1 MEGLAGA
8 MKVTQDMAS
17 KHEKHAENK
26 DDLEVKSE
34 FGEYFEDYKEIDEQ
48 LKKEQSQEVTVD
60 SSRDEVMDE
69 EETENMTNPETVLE
83 NEMQSKELE
92 NLNQPGVEVG
102 TQVVAASEVAARSAT
117 YD

>member
-1 MEGLAGA
+1 MR
-8 MKVTQDMAS
+8 QQQ
-17 KHEKHAENK
+17 KHAENK

-48 LKKEQSQEVTVD
+48 LKKEQSQGVTVD
-60 SSRDEVMDE
+60 SSRDEVMDVVTDLDYK
-69 EETENMTNPETVLE
+69 EETENMTNPETVHE
-83 NEMQSKELE
+83 NEMQREELE

-117 YD
+117 YK